1 MFAVGETDL
10 VMEELNKSEDNRKI
24 EEATR
29 DQYLCD
35 KWFAERKLRL
45 TSSRFGLICKRKK
58 AVTKKFCQKLVEG
71 RDLRKVPA
79 VAYGLTREAV
89 ALERF
94 RVQMGLEVV
103 RKAGFFIC
111 HRLPFLGATPD
122 GIIPM
127 GDETQT
133 KDCQLEALVEI
144 KCPYAHRFNGR
155 APDYLE
161 LQEDGQYELNKRHNY
176 YYQVQGQLYVCE
188 KDLCYFV
195 VFTFPRLY
203 IVKVYKDVDF
213 CELHM
218 IPKLKEFYFNY
229 FKPMIVDE

>member
-1 MFAVGETDL
+1 MFVVVETDL
-10 VMEELNKSEDNRKI
+10 VMNKSEEENRKI

-35 KWFAERKLRL
+35 QWFAVRKLWL

-58 AVTKKFCQKLVEG
+58 AVTKKFCQKVEG
-71 RDLRKVPA
+71 RDLCKVPA
-79 VAYGLTREAV
+79 VAYGLAHEAV

-122 GIIPM
+122 GIILP

-133 KDCQLEALVEI
+133 KDCQSEALVEI
-144 KCPYAHRFNGR
+144 KFPYAHRFNGR

-161 LQEDGQYELNKRHNY
+161 LQEDGQYELNKKHNY

>member
-1 MFAVGETDL
+1 
-10 VMEELNKSEDNRKI
+10 MEKTSSEEDKCKI

-35 KWFAERKLRL
+35 KWFAERKTRL

-58 AVTKKFCQKLVEG
+58 AVTKRFCQKLVDG

-79 VAYGLTREAV
+79 VAYGLAHEAV

-94 RVQMGLEVV
+94 RSQMGLEVV

-111 HRLPFLGATPD
+111 NRYPYLGATPD
-122 GIIPM
+122 GIIPA
-127 GDETQT
+127 GDENENEE
-133 KDCQLEALVEI
+133 CLVEI
-144 KCPYAHRFNGR
+144 KCPYAHRFTGT
-155 APDYLE
+155 APDYLI
-161 LQEDGQYELNKRHNY
+161 LGEDGEYELSKKHNY

-188 KDLCYFV
+188 KEMCYFV
-195 VFTFPRLY
+195 VYTFPRLF
-203 IVKVYKDVDF
+203 IVKVHKDIDF
-213 CELHM
+213 CEEHM

-229 FKPMIVDE
+229 FKPLVVDE